1 MSYQIFL
8 CNKYFSYDPMLST
21 GTGAVEEAHAQHV
34 INAEHLDLTATNI
47 VQTTEYIC
55 IMHGIPKC

>member
-1 MSYQIFL
+1 MTPCSVQAQ
-8 CNKYFSYDPMLST
+8 
-21 GTGAVEEAHAQHV
+21 GAVEEAHAQHV